1 MKVNTKKKITSPK
14 PLTLRIKVSDYM
26 VNSTPRPQQQQISL
40 KASGSKTPK
49 PLKNW
54 YLINWW
60 TYNKYIV
67 MSREEDFDY
76 LFKIVIIGDSGVGKT
91 NLLARFID

>member
-1 MKVNTKKKITSPK
+1 
-14 PLTLRIKVSDYM
+14 
-26 VNSTPRPQQQQISL
+26 
-40 KASGSKTPK
+40 
-49 PLKNW
+49 
-54 YLINWW
+54 
-60 TYNKYIV
+60 

>member
-49 PLKNW
+49 PLKN
-54 YLINWW
+54 
-60 TYNKYIV
+60 
-67 MSREEDFDY
+67 
-76 LFKIVIIGDSGVGKT
+76 
-91 NLLARFID
+91 